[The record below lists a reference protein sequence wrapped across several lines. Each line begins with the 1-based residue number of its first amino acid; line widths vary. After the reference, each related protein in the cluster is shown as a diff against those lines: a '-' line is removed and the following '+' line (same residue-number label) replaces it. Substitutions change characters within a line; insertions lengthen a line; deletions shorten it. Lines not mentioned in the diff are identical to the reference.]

1 MAESF
6 TTTLEWNGSAE
17 IGQRLASLVPGDVK
31 SELVLSEEMATLIVY
46 ITADSLEQLRE
57 SVDFLLALF
66 SDQD

>member
-31 SELVLSEEMATLIVY
+31 SELVLSEEMATLIVN

>member
-46 ITADSLEQLRE
+46 ITADNLEQLRE